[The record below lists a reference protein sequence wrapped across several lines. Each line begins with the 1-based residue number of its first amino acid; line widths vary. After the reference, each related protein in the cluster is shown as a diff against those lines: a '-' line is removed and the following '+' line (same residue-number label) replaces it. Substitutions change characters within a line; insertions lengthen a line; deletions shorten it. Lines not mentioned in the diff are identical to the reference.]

1 MKTFFAATLA
11 LSMLAAPAM
20 AAPNDM
26 RPGHPGQAQN
36 SNQNYNHP
44 YNQNQQKPQAHKPQP
59 QKYQAQKYQQKPQY
73 NYNGRQYTAYH
84 GPAWKAPKGYTAHR
98 YWNRGQKL
106 PSAYRERTYV
116 IDYRAYRLKQP
127 PRGYQWVRV
136 NNNAYLVQ
144 QSNGLIA
151 QIVLSMFY

>member
-11 LSMLAAPAM
+11 LSMLAAPAI
-20 AAPNDM
+20 AAPSNLH
-26 RPGHPGQAQN
+26 PGHPGQAQN
-36 SNQNYNHP
+36 NQNYNHK
-44 YNQNQQKPQAHKPQP
+44 QNQQKPQP
-59 QKYQAQKYQQKPQY
+59 QKVQQKPQY
-73 NYNGRQYTAYH
+73 NYNGQKYTAYR
-84 GPAWKAPKGYTAHR
+84 GPAWKAPKGYSVHR

-106 PSAYRERTYV
+106 PSAYRARNYV
-116 IDYRAYRLKQP
+116 IDYHAYRLKQP

>member
-36 SNQNYNHP
+36 SNQNYNHT
-44 YNQNQQKPQAHKPQP
+44 YNQNQHKPQAQKP
-59 QKYQAQKYQQKPQY
+59 QAQKYQQKPQY
-73 NYNGRQYTAYH
+73 NYNGQKYMAYR
-84 GPAWKAPKGYTAHR
+84 GPAWKAPKGYSANR

-106 PSAYRERTYV
+106 PSAYRNRNYV
-116 IDYRAYRLKQP
+116 IDHHAYRLKQP

-144 QSNGLIA
+144 QNNGLIT